1 MKKTVTTIFTYVLGA
16 ASVFATQPSSNL
28 TAEQAL
34 QKADKQF
41 FIENKG
47 QWPNQVLFLYQN
59 NGLNTWI
66 TKKGMVH
73 DFYTIREEE
82 NSTRKIGHVVSITN
96 LNAQENVITQ
106 AENKQQAYYNF
117 FMSNDQSKWASNV
130 GLYKEVTTKSIY
142 NGIDIRYYFDK
153 NTLRYD
159 YIVHP
164 GANPAQIQIKLDG
177 ANAYSI
183 NNDGDLVFNTCLG
196 EVKLKDLYTY
206 QMVNGSKKTVASAFK
221 INGETIQFDV
231 KNYDKTK
238 PLIIDPLVWST
249 YIGGSGDDRIYSV
262 VEKNGNAFI
271 SGWTSQF
278 PPIDFPTTPGSYNT
292 SLNNTTR
299 AFVSKF
305 SNDGSSL
312 VFSTFLGSVSNS
324 GGGNIH
330 ADGVFLDVDSN
341 GDCYITGIG
350 QNGYPTTPGVFNN
363 TATSGVFVTKL
374 NNTGTSLVY
383 STFVGGDTP
392 RAIAVDNQ
400 GYAYIT
406 GRASS
411 GLPTTPGAFDQTNN
425 GFDDAFVT
433 KVNTDGSTLIFSTFI
448 GGSGQF
454 EDAFAIKVDANH
466 DVYIAGRTSSPNFP
480 TTSGCYDATFNGGSG
495 PFPYDIFVSKLNNT
509 GSALIFSTFI
519 GGSQNEEAY
528 GIDIDA
534 NNNVYITGYTES
546 TDFPVTAG
554 VYQTTKGSGKDAFI
568 AKLNSTGS
576 SLDFA
581 SYFGVGSSQEA
592 YGITLD
598 GNNNVWIVGRTG
610 GSATP
615 VTNDAFDNTLNGENS
630 FVVAFN
636 NSATSLVY
644 GSYIGGS
651 GMGGDIAK
659 SITNDHA
666 GGFYVAGWTH
676 SIDLPVTTGAF
687 QTTNN
692 SLVAQ
697 YREGFVLKFQHGSPT
712 SISQYS
718 VEYLYHIFP
727 NPNKGAF
734 TIQSTKAGVFE
745 LIDVTGKLM
754 NTYIITN
761 TQQTVNENL
770 AAGIYFVREKESGS
784 VQKLMIE

>member
-1 MKKTVTTIFTYVLGA
+1 MKKIFNTFFTCLLGA
-16 ASVFATQPSSNL
+16 ASVFAMQPSRPL
-28 TAEQAL
+28 TAEQAM

-47 QWPNQVLFLYQN
+47 QWPDQVLFLYQN
-59 NGLNTWI
+59 NGLITWI

-82 NSTRKIGHVVSITN
+82 NSTRKIGHVVSISN

-117 FMSNDQSKWASNV
+117 FMSSDQSKWASNV

-206 QMVNGSKKTVASAFK
+206 QMVNGSKKAVASAFK
-221 INGETIQFDV
+221 INEETIQFDV
-231 KNYDKTK
+231 QNYDKTQ

-249 YIGGSGDDRIYSV
+249 YIGGSGNDRIYSV

-271 SGWTSQF
+271 SGWTTQF
-278 PPIDFPTTPGSYNT
+278 LSPNFPTTPGSYNT
-292 SLNNTTR
+292 TLNGTTG
-299 AFVSKF
+299 FVSKF
-305 SNDGSSL
+305 SNDGSTL
-312 VFSTFLGSVSNS
+312 VFSTFLGRVSNG
-324 GGGNIH
+324 GGGNVHIE
-330 ADGVFLDVDSN
+330 GVFLDVDSN

-350 QNGYPTTPGVFNN
+350 ENGYPTTPGVFNN
-363 TATSGVFVTKL
+363 TSTRDAFVTKL

-383 STFVGGDTP
+383 STFVGNGTP

-406 GRASS
+406 GLAGS
-411 GLPTTPGAFDQTNN
+411 GFPTTSGAFDETNN
-425 GFDDAFVT
+425 GFGDAFVT
-433 KVNTDGSTLIFSTFI
+433 KVNTDASTLIFSTLI

-534 NNNVYITGYTES
+534 NKNVYITGYTES

-581 SYFGVGSSQEA
+581 SYFGVGSNQEA

-598 GNNNVWIVGRTG
+598 GNNNVWIVGNTG
-610 GSATP
+610 VSATP

-659 SITNDHA
+659 SITNDYA

-676 SIDLPVTTGAF
+676 STNFPITTGAF

-692 SLVAQ
+692 SIVAQ
-697 YREGFVLKFQHGSPT
+697 YSEGFVLKFQHGSST

-718 VEYLYHIFP
+718 EEDLYHIFP
-727 NPNKGAF
+727 NPNHGTF
-734 TIQSTKAGVFE
+734 TIQTKRGGIFE
-745 LIDVTGKLM
+745 LADVTGKVI
-754 NTYIITN
+754 NTYTLTN
-761 TQQTVNENL
+761 SQQTVHENL
-770 AAGIYFVREKESGS
+770 PAGMYFVREKASGKA
-784 VQKLMIE
+784 QKIIIQ